1 MFEKALEEKLQSIFE
16 IEKVSFD
23 LPGESRE
30 QDCLFVQIENT
41 KSIVRDGEVH
51 ARVTGKVALHAPS
64 GRLPFGYFAKCI
76 ALHPDLA
83 KEIFFFD
90 IEENTRLY
98 DNIVQ
103 RGFSFVYFFNSQ
115 YDPAIG
121 TITSI
126 ETEVS
131 T

>member
-1 MFEKALEEKLQSIFE
+1 MFEKALQEKLEAIFE
-16 IEKVSFD
+16 IEKVTFD
-23 LPGESRE
+23 MPGETRE

-41 KSIVRDGEVH
+41 KSLVRDGSVH
-51 ARVTGKVALHAPS
+51 ARVTGKGFLFAPA

-76 ALHPDLA
+76 ASHPDLS
-83 KEIFFFD
+83 KQIFFFD

-98 DNIVQ
+98 ENIVQ
-103 RGFSFVYFFNSQ
+103 RSFSFVYFFDSQ
-115 YDPAIG
+115 YDPAVG